1 MLQLLSCMVTL
12 MKKNFMKQP
21 DGFVEKGKESKVCLL
36 KRSLYGLKQSP
47 RQWNL
52 RFDEYVSKHGFSRSQ
67 FDACV
72 YIKVISSTIVIYM
85 LLYVDDI
92 LIACKSKQEIV
103 KLKTILKQE
112 FEMKDL
118 GRARKILGM
127 EITRDRKNRILT
139 LTQSSYLQKV
149 LDRFGMNDA
158 KSVNTPLAHHFKL
171 SLDQCPSSAEEEK
184 YMEKVPYASA
194 VGSLMYSMVCTRPDL
209 AYSVS
214 MVSRYMA
221 NPGKEHWSALKW
233 ILRYV
238 KGSITKGLV
247 FDGLK
252 DECRDSQVLKGYV
265 DADYAGCLDTRKSL
279 SGYVFVLFGIA
290 ISWKAC
296 LQKVVALS
304 TTEA

>member
-1 MLQLLSCMVTL
+1 
-12 MKKNFMKQP
+12 
-21 DGFVEKGKESKVCLL
+21 
-36 KRSLYGLKQSP
+36 
-47 RQWNL
+47 
-52 RFDEYVSKHGFSRSQ
+52 
-67 FDACV
+67 
-72 YIKVISSTIVIYM
+72 M

-118 GRARKILGM
+118 GYVRKILGM

-139 LTQSSYLQKV
+139 LTQAGYLKKV

-158 KSVNTPLAHHFKL
+158 KSVNTSLAHHFKL
-171 SLDQCPSSAEEEK
+171 SLDQCPNSAVEER

-194 VGSLMYSMVCTRPDL
+194 VGSLMYSMVCTTPDL

-214 MVSRYMA
+214 MVSSYMA

-233 ILRYV
+233 ILRYI

-252 DECRDSQVLKGYV
+252 AECEDSQVLKGYV

-279 SGYVFVLFGIA
+279 SGYVFVLFGTA
-290 ISWKAC
+290 IQGLSC
-296 LQKVVALS
+296 ILLEMCYQKD
-304 TTEA
+304 